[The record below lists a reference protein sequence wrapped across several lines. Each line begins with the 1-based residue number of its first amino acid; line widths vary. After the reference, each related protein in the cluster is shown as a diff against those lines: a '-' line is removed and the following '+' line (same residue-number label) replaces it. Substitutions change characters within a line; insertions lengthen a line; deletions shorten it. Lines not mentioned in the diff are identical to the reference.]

1 MEKTIYQKIKDAVES
16 ANIKHII
23 YVEGYPKDI
32 VKLDHELTE
41 DESSDTI
48 SPMVRALRVI
58 AKTINEEATSEDDI
72 RVCFCHLP
80 SEEYW
85 GISIGDGR

>member
-1 MEKTIYQKIKDAVES
+1 MKTIYQKIEDAVKS
-16 ANIKHII
+16 ANIKGVHFK
-23 YVEGYPKDI
+23 EDYPKDFII
-32 VKLDHELTE
+32 VDEELTE
-41 DESSDTI
+41 DEESDTMTPLVKAL
-48 SPMVRALRVI
+48 SVVTEVLRA
-58 AKTINEEATSEDDI
+58 EGTSEDDI